1 MGIDGIGKKPPT
13 GTDGPTG
20 AAGAGAAPKTGATFE
35 VPETSAAGAAS
46 AASAVDASS
55 PLARLRAGEID
66 VNAYVDLKVD
76 EATKHLGPMPASDL
90 ADIKSLLREKLVSD
104 PGLVD
109 LVRQS
114 TGHAPAVPED

>member
-46 AASAVDASS
+46 AVDASS

-66 VNAYVDLKVD
+66 VNTYVDLKVD